1 MTAPASTNSRPG
13 KTARNPADGRA
24 SARPA
29 DPLLPISEVAR
40 RSGVAASALRYYES
54 MGLIASSRQGS
65 SRRYYPR
72 STLRRVAFII
82 FAQKIGYS
90 LEDIG
95 RQLARLPTDTLPTNQ
110 DWRRLSRDWKQHVTQ
125 RIEELQRLNMDLD
138 HCIGCGCLSLKH
150 CKLAN
155 PDDLVGRGGPGARR
169 WLGAPY
175 PKELKE
181 KLEKAGCA

>member
-1 MTAPASTNSRPG
+1 MPSPATPKRAAAAARHAAVEVHAEKPAAPHA
-13 KTARNPADGRA
+13 
-24 SARPA
+24 A
-29 DPLLPISEVAR
+29 DPLMAISEVAK

-54 MGLIASSRQGS
+54 LGLIVSARQGS
-65 SRRYYPR
+65 TRRYYPR

-82 FAQKIGYS
+82 FAQKIGYT

-95 RQLARLPTDTLPTNQ
+95 RQLAALPTDTLPTNK
-110 DWRRLSRDWKQHVTQ
+110 DWRALSRDWKRHVTE

-138 HCIGCGCLSLKH
+138 HCIGCGCLSLNH

-175 PKELKE
+175 P
-181 KLEKAGCA
+181 GPGDSR

>member
-1 MTAPASTNSRPG
+1 MPEK
-13 KTARNPADGRA
+13 KTAK
-24 SARPA
+24 
-29 DPLLPISEVAR
+29 DPLLPIGEVTK

-54 MGLIASSRQGS
+54 LGLICSSRQGT

-95 RQLARLPTDTLPTNQ
+95 KQLASLPTDTLPTNK
-110 DWRRLSRDWKQHVTQ
+110 DWRALSNGWRQQVDL
-125 RIEELQRLNMDLD
+125 RIKELQRLNMDLE

-155 PDDLVGRGGPGARR
+155 PNDFVGQGGAGPRR
-169 WLGAPY
+169 WLTDALPERG
-175 PKELKE
+175 
-181 KLEKAGCA
+181 

>member
-1 MTAPASTNSRPG
+1 MPSPASTKRP
-13 KTARNPADGRA
+13 A
-24 SARPA
+24 SATPRNSVVGVHAEKPANERLA
-29 DPLLPISEVAR
+29 DPLMPISEVAK

-54 MGLIASSRQGS
+54 MGLILSSRQGS
-65 SRRYYPR
+65 TRRYYPR

-82 FAQKIGYS
+82 FAQKIGYT

-95 RQLARLPTDTLPTNQ
+95 RQLAALPTDTLPTNK
-110 DWRRLSRDWKQHVTQ
+110 DWRALSRDWKRHVTQ

-155 PDDLVGRGGPGARR
+155 PDDFVGRGGPGARR

-175 PKELKE
+175 PGPDTGK
-181 KLEKAGCA
+181 